1 MRYGFG
7 IDVFGTNIK
16 FGCFNEVGD
25 LLLKWKISMPAN
37 LGGNAI
43 LPVIAQE
50 IEQFM
55 QKNNMFEDDIIGIGV
70 GIPGPVNA
78 SGVVNKCVNL
88 GWGVF
93 NLDRALSG
101 ITGLP
106 VKSGN
111 IANLS
116 ALGEYWKGGGSA
128 DMVFMG
134 MNVGLGGAVIT
145 NGHVIHGTSGGGGE
159 FGHILVNKTEKES
172 CTCGRRGCVEQYCS
186 PFGILRMTQRQLAA
200 NRMPSVLRKR
210 HVSDYREVVKAASEG
225 DRVAKEVMGQF
236 YDYLG
241 QCLATV
247 CCVTNPDTVVLGGD
261 FCEFGPEVIN
271 DISAS
276 FRKYV
281 FHANENVRFHM
292 AQLDRD
298 ACIYGAFKL
307 ILDEVGGNAP

>member
-7 IDVFGTNIK
+7 VDIFGTNVK
-16 FGCFNEVGD
+16 FGCFNEKGELV
-25 LLLKWKISMPAN
+25 LKWKISMPSN
-37 LGGNAI
+37 SDGNAI
-43 LPVIAQE
+43 LPVVAQE

-55 QKNNMFEDDIIGIGV
+55 QKNNMFEDDVLGIGV
-70 GIPGPVNA
+70 GIPGPVNEF
-78 SGVVNKCVNL
+78 GVVNKCVNL

-101 ITGLP
+101 MTGLK

-116 ALGEYWKGGGSA
+116 ALGECWKGGGSP
-128 DMVFMG
+128 DMVFLG
-134 MNVGLGGAVIT
+134 MNVGLGGAVVSK
-145 NGHVIHGTSGGGGE
+145 GHVIHGTTGGGGE
-159 FGHILVNKTEKES
+159 LGHILVNKEEKES
-172 CTCGRRGCVEQYCS
+172 CTCGRKGCVEQYCS
-186 PFGILRMTQRQLAA
+186 PFGILRMTRRQLAA
-200 NRMPSVLRKR
+200 NRMPTVLRR
-210 HVSDYREVVKAASEG
+210 HTITDYRDVVKAAGEG
-225 DRVAKEVMGQF
+225 DRVAKNIMHQF

-261 FCEFGPEVIN
+261 FCEFGPELVGE
-271 DISAS
+271 ISAS
-276 FRKYV
+276 FQKYV
-281 FHANENVRFHM
+281 FHANENVRFRM

-307 ILDEVGGNAP
+307 VLDDLDGEVL